1 MSSAD
6 ASTSKAE
13 SSTKA
18 AESHKEDEQP
28 ALGILEEDDEF
39 EEFAVTGAH
48 FAFTQSSTGY
58 YRCGLHSQIYGLI

>member
-48 FAFTQSSTGY
+48 FTFIAQLSTGY
-58 YRCGLHSQIYGLI
+58 YRCGLHSQM